1 MANKIT
7 GKGSFRGV
15 PFLIEEEQGLDGGR
29 RIVSHE
35 YPLRDEGL
43 TEDMGKRLRRYQ
55 VSCLVIG
62 DDHIEQAEK
71 LIDALEASGAGTL
84 KHPYF
89 GTLEVRVDDTVP
101 KIRPITNGSPVLTL
115 IFCQQSKKC
124 A

>member
-1 MANKIT
+1 MASKIT

-62 DDHIEQAEK
+62 DDHLAQAEK

-89 GTLEVRVDDTVP
+89 GTIEVRVDDYRDRKSV
-101 KIRPITNGSPVLTL
+101 V
-115 IFCQQSKKC
+115 
-124 A
+124 